1 MSKQVDERVVE
12 MRFDNKQ
19 FESGVKDTMSTL
31 DKFKQKLQLKDAT
44 KGLNDLEKAAKK
56 VDLNPLGKAAEA
68 VSVKF
73 SAMQVAGVTAIA
85 NLTNSAVNAGKN
97 IAKALTI
104 TPVTTGFQEYETQI
118 GAIQTILANTQK
130 EGTNVERV
138 NAALD
143 ELNEYADQTIY
154 NFTEMTRNIGTFTA
168 AGVKLDDSV
177 SAIKG
182 IANLAAVSGSTSQQA
197 STAMYQLS
205 QALAAGKVS
214 LTDWNSVVTAG
225 MGGQVFQDA
234 LIRTSENLKTGAKQ
248 AIATYGT
255 FRESLTKSGWLTKE
269 VLTETLG
276 QLAGVYS
283 EADLLAKGYSTEQA
297 KEIVKLAETAKSA
310 ATDVKTFTQ
319 LWGTMKEAV
328 QSGWSQTW
336 RTIIGD
342 FDEAKERM
350 TKLSKLFGDIIK
362 KSSDRRNSM
371 FSGALDSNWSKLT
384 KQLND
389 AGIKTEDF
397 QNKIKELAKTH
408 NVNLDEM
415 IKQEGSFEKALKK
428 AFSSGTLDKS
438 ILMDAIQ
445 SFIGGIK
452 ESANAA
458 KASSDQ
464 MEKYGEIVDKVIR
477 GDFGNGA
484 ERIKKLTDAGY
495 EYAEVQNLV
504 NKKLGSSVRHLSSLN
519 DEQIKNADSLADL
532 TDEQLKSKGY
542 TEEQIIALKDLK
554 KEANNANSSIYKLI
568 TGFEKPSGVELAWG
582 SVFNI
587 LDSITE
593 SCKAIQKAWTE
604 IFHPGMT
611 EDQIIAERS
620 ERLYKLLESIHA
632 FTESLKINEETAKK
646 ITRTFKGLFA
656 VLDLIRIV
664 VGGTFGV
671 AFTIVK
677 EILSAFNLNI
687 LDATAYVGD
696 VVVKFRDWLKSLLD
710 FKKIFT
716 PIVNSVKS
724 FITVIREWF
733 DEFKKSEEVQKLTE
747 KFQEFSES
755 IKMDGSAADNFKK
768 ITEGL
773 SALFTK
779 LNLVLNAS
787 LLSGLKVL
795 GAVLNLFGTDLAKIA
810 ANMIDYLAKAK
821 QWVNENILIANTVD
835 EVAKILKTLIDGIK
849 NCVKAFMALE
859 PVQKFIENFKNSFKN
874 LFGIIGNMF
883 SGLGVENFADGLA
896 KAFKTLQ
903 TWIESLKNSDNIG
916 RDIILGLLNGL
927 KAGAGTIVSF
937 IINLGKSLLNAI
949 KAVLGIHSPSTK
961 FFEIGSNMIAGL
973 INGLKAAVSAL
984 LSFIG
989 NIGQK
994 CVDVISKID
1003 FSKVFTIA
1011 ISAGII
1017 YSGKKI
1023 YDLAEKFAAPLEGLG
1038 KMFGGIGHMFNSVG
1052 KILDNFAGM
1061 IKVKKYEA
1069 IAKMFLNLGIA
1080 IGIMAAS
1087 VYVLSNI
1094 PDKKLWNAVKA
1105 VGALAAIFGILAVT
1119 MNIISGASASISKDG
1134 IKINGLKTTLISL
1147 GVALL
1152 LMATTVKMIGNLTED
1167 QAKQG
1172 FLGLAGLVA
1181 AIAIVAIAFGTLVKG
1196 KSAQN
1201 IDKFGI
1207 MMTKLSI
1214 ALLLMVSV
1222 VKIVGNLTDTEITNG
1237 IHFLTVYIAF
1247 VSTMAVVAN
1256 FVTASA
1262 KSLNSLG
1269 TMLFKISAAI
1279 LLMGIAAKLIGTLT
1293 PDEMIKGAAFLV
1305 VFSFFVRALVE
1316 ITKIDKNEQI
1326 AKVGSLVLAISS
1338 AIIIMALACKIIET
1352 LSNDAIIRGLG
1363 FLVVFTFFVGALV
1376 AITKIDKNEQIAKV
1390 SAIILAISVAIGML
1404 AAVCVLLGLVDEDT
1418 LIKGV
1423 TAVTVLGIMMAVMLK
1438 TSKEAEKAKGAIIA
1452 MTVAIGIMAAAVFT
1466 LSFVPWE
1473 KLLPAVAGMSVLML
1487 VFGVMAKLAGSAQ
1500 GSIAPLIVMT
1510 VAVGLLGG
1518 VIYALAQLPI
1528 ESVVGSAAALSIL
1541 LLSMSVS
1548 LKILAT
1554 LGSNVGYALAGV
1566 VGLLALWFPLK
1577 AFIDVL
1583 SAMQGIQNAMSN
1595 AIVLAGFTTVMTVL
1609 LTALTGVGLIY
1620 TATFGLA
1627 ATGILGLLAL
1637 WLPLKAFIDVLSAMQ
1652 GIQNAQANSNIL
1664 ITLMGAM
1671 TILLTQVSLLGPLA
1685 LIGVTAITAMSAV
1698 MVALSGLVIAV
1709 GALNKK
1715 FPQLEAFLGS
1725 GISLLSQLA
1734 NGLGQVIGNFIS
1746 GFAQGVTSG
1755 LPEIATTLSMFMVNL
1770 TPFIIGAKM
1779 IDESV
1784 LTNVK
1789 TLAGVILALTGAGIL
1804 EGIASWINGGESP
1817 IARFAEQ
1824 IVPFGKAMVSFSNTV
1839 KGIDEGA
1846 VTAAANAGKM
1856 MAEMAKTIPREGGLW
1871 KKIAG
1876 EKDIVSFGNK
1886 LVAFGTAIKNFSFTL
1901 TIGGTIDTTAIESA
1915 ANAGKQMAEMADS
1928 IPKSGGW
1935 WQAIA
1940 GEQDI
1945 ALFGAKIVAYGSAI
1959 KAFIATIKK
1968 LKIDEET
1975 LTSSIN
1981 AGKKMVEFSEII
1993 PKSGGWWQ
2001 AIAGEQDIADFG
2013 GKIVEFGKA
2022 IKDFS
2027 GTISGNI
2034 TGIDPA
2040 IKSINNLISLLKNIS
2055 SVDSG
2060 AIDSFKTSLYNLGNT
2075 SVSSFINSFNGVD
2088 SKAKAVINKF
2098 LNAISNAVINGKESV
2113 NKSFKTV
2120 GSYLVD
2126 GFAKGITENT
2136 FKAEARAKAMAK
2148 AAYDAARKELDEHSP
2163 SKKFA
2168 KIGAFVVAGFANGI
2182 VKNIGDA
2189 NKASVKM
2196 ANGVLEATQN
2206 ELGIHSPSIVFDK
2219 EVGRYIVQG
2228 IAEGIKKDMSAE
2240 EAAEKKAQNI
2250 ISAFQ
2255 KTFDRIDR
2263 EKSIKNKEFDL
2274 WNITYGKNASD
2285 AEKAEKQI
2293 EKLTNDLYED
2303 NQKVTFA
2310 NSEWQQMVTTFGEN
2324 SDEAR
2329 KAYSELLDAQIQ
2341 AGNSASAL
2349 IEGKESIAQSIITNQ
2364 EQAIEDWSTINNNGL
2379 EIIELMQANGMLIP
2393 DDVKD
2398 RQYLSVYKDIAE
2410 GKKTEWENAKKKYE
2424 DLLAKYGDMNHPLVR
2439 EAKIAVQNAEKDF
2452 QQALSSITDYEDSIV
2467 DREIKA
2473 IDDGM
2478 SHRDD
2483 VIRRWEALNGD
2494 NASEEERYT
2503 FYKNMYEIDAS
2514 DLWKKYRTQL
2524 KDYNEFV
2531 EDLATKNDITIQ
2543 EAKQTKKAVDLW
2555 NNEVYPA
2562 YVDAEEG
2569 EKKVRDLTKDY
2580 LEQQKNDL
2588 KEQYET
2594 ASDIADLK
2602 YQIWE
2607 KTTGRKATDTE
2618 KDNMKLAFLT
2628 EQLGL
2633 QAKLVAMA
2641 EEAWKNAKDDE
2652 KLKYEQEYWS
2662 AQLELANLQNEVLD
2676 IQEANTK
2683 RQERALDRQRNAQ
2696 DEYKDYV
2703 KKYKKYYLDNGMTI
2717 EELERD
2723 AKLVSGYDPS
2733 NIVNTVVNK
2742 TNTAIDNIKA
2752 NVSNLTK
2759 AVGEGIQNGVSD
2771 IANNTTFMLN
2781 SCSKALVSEKGTWSE
2796 AGMTLVQSF
2805 INGIKS
2811 KMEEAVNT
2819 AAELAAKTLETIQGI
2834 FNGDMDYKPTITP
2847 VLDMSNVSSGLRAWS
2862 PTWSA
2867 KRSLRLASSVSNI
2880 AANGYSSSNVST
2892 KSPAPVYSFTQINN
2906 SPKALSSVEIY
2917 RQTNNMISR
2926 IGKKVT

>member
-68 VSVKF
+68 VAVKF
-73 SAMQVAGVTAIA
+73 SAMQVASVTAIA

-143 ELNEYADQTIY
+143 ELNKYADQTIY

-214 LTDWNSVVTAG
+214 LMDWNSVVNAG

-269 VLTETLG
+269 VLTETLS
-276 QLAGVYS
+276 QLAGAYS
-283 EADLLAKGYSTEQA
+283 EADLLAKGYSAEQA
-297 KEIVKLAETAKSA
+297 KEIVKLAETAKGA

-319 LWGTMKEAV
+319 LWDTMKEAV
-328 QSGWSQTW
+328 QSGWGQTW
-336 RTIIGD
+336 RTIVGD

-350 TKLSKLFGDIIK
+350 TKLSKLFGSIIE
-362 KSSDRRNSM
+362 KSSNRRNSM

-384 KQLND
+384 KRLSD

-438 ILMDAIQ
+438 ILMDTIQ
-445 SFIGGIK
+445 SFIGGIR

-458 KASSDQ
+458 KVSSDQ

-495 EYAEVQNLV
+495 EYAAVQNLV

-611 EDQIIAERS
+611 EDQIIEERS

-632 FTESLKINEETAKK
+632 FTESLKVNEETAKK

-656 VLDLIRIV
+656 VLDIVRVLIS
-664 VGGTFGV
+664 GTFGV
-671 AFTIVK
+671 AFNIAK
-677 EILSAFNLNI
+677 GILSAFNLDI
-687 LDATAYVGD
+687 LDATAYIGD
-696 VVVKFRDWLKSLLD
+696 IVVKFRDWLKSLLD

-716 PIVNSVKS
+716 PIVNAVKS

-795 GAVLNLFGTDLAKIA
+795 GAVLNLFGTDLAEIA

-821 QWVNENILIANTVD
+821 QWINDNVLIANSID
-835 EVAKILKTLIDGIK
+835 EVAKIIKTLVDGIK
-849 NCVKAFMALE
+849 NCIKAFISLE
-859 PVQKFIENFKNSFKN
+859 PVQKIIGNFKNVFKG
-874 LFGIIGNMF
+874 LFEIVGKTF
-883 SGLGVENFADGLA
+883 SGFGVENFVNGIT
-896 KAFKTLQ
+896 KAFKALQ
-903 TWIESLKNSDNIG
+903 AWIETLNNSDNIG

-949 KAVLGIHSPSTK
+949 KTVLGIHSPSTK

-973 INGLKAAVSAL
+973 INGIKAAASAL

-989 NIGQK
+989 DIGQK

-1105 VGALAAIFGILAVT
+1105 VGALAAIFGILAISI
-1119 MNIISGASASISKDG
+1119 NKISGASASISKDG
-1134 IKINGLKTTLISL
+1134 LKISGLKTTLISL

-1152 LMATTVKMIGNLTED
+1152 LMATTVKMIGTLNED

-1172 FLGLAGLVA
+1172 FLGLAGLIA
-1181 AIAIVAIAFGTLVKG
+1181 AIAVVAIAFGTLVKG

-1214 ALLLMVSV
+1214 ALLLMVSA

-1237 IHFLTVYIAF
+1237 IHFLTAYIAF

-1279 LLMGIAAKLIGTLT
+1279 LLMGIATKLIGTLT

-1305 VFSFFVRALVE
+1305 VFTFFVRALVA
-1316 ITKIDKNEQI
+1316 ITKIGKDEQI
-1326 AKVGSLVLAISS
+1326 AKVGSLVLAISA

-1390 SAIILAISVAIGML
+1390 SAIILAISVAIGIL
-1404 AAVCVLLGLVDEDT
+1404 AAVCVLLGLVDENT

-1466 LSFVPWE
+1466 LSFIPWD

-1487 VFGVMAKLAGSAQ
+1487 VFGVMAKLSSSAQ

-1510 VAVGLLGG
+1510 VAVGLLAG

-1528 ESVVGSAAALSIL
+1528 ESVVGSAAALSVL

-1548 LKILAT
+1548 LKILAK
-1554 LGSNVGYALAGV
+1554 LGSNVGYALVGV
-1566 VGLLALWFPLK
+1566 VGLLALCVPLLTFVGILALMQNVQNAIANATILGTFTVVMTGVLAALTVIGNFA
-1577 AFIDVL
+1577 AFALAGVVSL
-1583 SAMQGIQNAMSN
+1583 LAMAVPLIAFVGILALMQNIQNAEAN
-1595 AIVLAGFTTVMTVL
+1595 ANILISLMTVMT
-1609 LTALTGVGLIY
+1609 
-1620 TATFGLA
+1620 
-1627 ATGILGLLAL
+1627 
-1637 WLPLKAFIDVLSAMQ
+1637 S
-1652 GIQNAQANSNIL
+1652 
-1664 ITLMGAM
+1664 
-1671 TILLTQVSLLGPLA
+1671 LLTQVALIAPLA

-1789 TLAGVILALTGAGIL
+1789 TLASVILALTGAGIL

-1871 KKIAG
+1871 DKIAG

-1901 TIGGTIDTTAIESA
+1901 TTGGTIDTTAIESA

-1945 ALFGAKIVAYGSAI
+1945 ALFGAKIVAYGTAI
-1959 KAFIATIKK
+1959 KAFIATIKE
-1968 LKIDEET
+1968 LKIDEEIINST
-1975 LTSSIN
+1975 IN

-2055 SVDSG
+2055 GIDSG
-2060 AIDSFKTSLYNLGNT
+2060 AIDSFKASLSNLGNT
-2075 SVSSFINSFNGVD
+2075 SVSNFISSFNGVD
-2088 SKAKAVINKF
+2088 AKAKAVINKF
-2098 LNAISNAVINGKESV
+2098 LNAFSTAVKANKESM
-2113 NKSFKTV
+2113 NSMFKSV
-2120 GSYLVD
+2120 GKYLVD

-2148 AAYDAARKELDEHSP
+2148 AAYDAARKELDERSP

-2310 NSEWQQMVTTFGEN
+2310 NSKWQQMVTTFGEN

-2329 KAYSELLDAQIQ
+2329 KAYNELLDAQIQ

-2398 RQYLSVYKDIAE
+2398 KQYLSVYKDIAE

-2452 QQALSSITDYEDSIV
+2452 RQALSSITDYEDSIV

-2494 NASEEERYT
+2494 DASEEERYA

-2531 EDLATKNDITIQ
+2531 EDLATKNNITIQ
-2543 EAKQTKKAVDLW
+2543 EAKQTKEAVDLW

-2607 KTTGRKATDTE
+2607 KTTGRKATNTE

-2733 NIVNTVVNK
+2733 NIVNTAVNK

-2819 AAELAAKTLETIQGI
+2819 AAELAAKTLETIQDI

-2847 VLDMSNVSSGLRAWS
+2847 VLDMSNVSSGLKAWS